1 MEFYC
6 NVFKQS
12 SYTYRWEG
20 THSSA
25 DWVWS
30 DIDAPLVFCKGI
42 ILVGNITSCTGCWSV
57 DPFDPSPSD
66 DTIDKINK
74 GLWEVI

>member
-1 MEFYC
+1 MVSITLLLLIFYISETAMEFYC

-42 ILVGNITSCTGCWSV
+42 ILVGNITSCTGC
-57 DPFDPSPSD
+57 
-66 DTIDKINK
+66 
-74 GLWEVI
+74 